1 MVAKSVAQP
10 PQRPHQ
16 SGWTMIGCREAATK
30 IRTNLSRLTM
40 AIGVFGQAIGAPGW
54 ADMPLVGGRFAT
66 GAAGT
71 DYIAGAFRGPDQ
83 EEVWGVLDTGAY
95 VGAFGARRER

>member
-1 MVAKSVAQP
+1 
-10 PQRPHQ
+10 
-16 SGWTMIGCREAATK
+16 
-30 IRTNLSRLTM
+30 
-40 AIGVFGQAIGAPGW
+40 
-54 ADMPLVGGRFAT
+54 MPFVGGRFAT

-71 DYIAGAFRGPDQ
+71 DYIAGDFHGPDH